1 MINHVLIKM
10 ASKRT
15 NQSSVWEHMT
25 KLPGN
30 KVQCNLCTKE
40 MAYAKSS
47 STSTMMYH
55 LRSMHTSIFEEPKGK
70 QPSLSSFGVGPQRPC
85 SESRTEKITAL
96 VVKCIV
102 SNMLPLS
109 FVEKTEFRE
118 LTAFVEPSYVVP
130 RRDTIGACLDSTKPE
145 ITKKVAEEMQSAP
158 AVHITTDIWT
168 NLANDAYI
176 SVTASRSLWR
186 S

>member
-1 MINHVLIKM
+1 VINHVLIKM

-55 LRSMHTSIFEEPKGK
+55 LWSMHPSIFKEPKGK

-102 SNMLPLS
+102 ANMLPLS
-109 FVEKTEFRE
+109 FVENTEFRE
-118 LTAFVEPSYVVP
+118 LTAFVEPSYMVL
-130 RRDTIGACLDSTKPE
+130 RRDTIGARLDSTKPE
-145 ITKKVAEEMQSAP
+145 ITKKVTEEMQSAP
-158 AVHITTDIWT
+158 AVHITTDI
-168 NLANDAYI
+168 
-176 SVTASRSLWR
+176 
-186 S
+186 